1 MSAPLEPLT
10 ARDLLWVVSARP
22 LSPSI
27 VVGGVAA
34 AATTGALVAIGL
46 RLGGV
51 GVLFASISAMPFHRV
66 ATMTTH
72 PILAGVVVHAAAIFL
87 WSLCYVQLAR
97 VLARPA
103 LVAGMVAAGQF
114 TLSWII
120 AWSSGTGLASVL
132 ALGDRVVY
140 AVVLAGALVVGMRF
154 ALFGRETHDRAFF

>member
-1 MSAPLEPLT
+1 MAT
-10 ARDLLWVVSARP
+10 GDLHWVVPPRP
-22 LSPSI
+22 LSPTV

-34 AATTGALVAIGL
+34 AATTGALVAIGQ
-46 RLGGV
+46 RMGGV
-51 GVLFASISAMPFHRV
+51 GVLFASISAMPFHRI

-87 WSLCYVQLAR
+87 WSILYVQLAR
-97 VLARPA
+97 ALARPA
-103 LVAGMVAAGQF
+103 LAAAIVAAIQF

-120 AWSSGTGLASVL
+120 ASSSGTGLASVL

-154 ALFGRETHDRAFF
+154 ALPNREVHDRVLL